1 MLWLVCLFWRSL
13 DAASARGI
21 QSAMICGWSKSPPLS
36 SSFNLLTA
44 EQKEDENTPKPV
56 QRTASN
62 PSIDP
67 RSRALASNAM
77 RGSISCNGCPCYC
90 GLPRLL
96 SLNTPTTGV
105 PPLASPEAAG
115 FDPPVG
121 LSWATTSSALR
132 KVCSGR
138 SASNSAP
145 FGLYTDVS
153 PASAA
158 SSPASLRPAGSPT
171 TSRRPSAAPG
181 RSAELQR
188 W

>member
-1 MLWLVCLFWRSL
+1 MDIV
-13 DAASARGI
+13 SARGMADLVR
-21 QSAMICGWSKSPPLS
+21 STSHFSTPFS
-36 SSFNLLTA
+36 SSFFLVG
-44 EQKEDENTPKPV
+44 KEWWDDENTPKPV